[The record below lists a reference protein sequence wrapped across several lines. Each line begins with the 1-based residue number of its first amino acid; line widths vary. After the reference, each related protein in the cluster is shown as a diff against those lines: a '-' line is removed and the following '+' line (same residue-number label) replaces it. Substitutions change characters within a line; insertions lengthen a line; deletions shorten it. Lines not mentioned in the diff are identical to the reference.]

1 MYHLIYL
8 VIGILLI
15 IGGVFTF
22 RHTQGYLK
30 LNTTSKTVQDN
41 QWRGFALWFGY
52 IGAGILTLIGVILT
66 LVSLF

>member
-1 MYHLIYL
+1 MSHLIYL
-8 VIGILLI
+8 AIGILLI

-22 RHTQGYLK
+22 RHAQGYLK
-30 LNTTSKTVQDN
+30 LNATSKAVQEN

-52 IGAGILTLIGVILT
+52 IEAGFLTLIGVIMI

>member
-22 RHTQGYLK
+22 RHTQGY
-30 LNTTSKTVQDN
+30 
-41 QWRGFALWFGY
+41 
-52 IGAGILTLIGVILT
+52 IGAGILTLIGVIMI

>member
-1 MYHLIYL
+1 MYHVMYL

-30 LNTTSKTVQDN
+30 LNTTSKAVQDN
-41 QWRGFALWFGY
+41 QWRGFVLWFGY
-52 IGAGILTLIGVILT
+52 IGASILT
-66 LVSLF
+66 LVGVILILISLF

>member
-30 LNTTSKTVQDN
+30 LNTTSKAVQNN
-41 QWRGFALWFGY
+41 QWRGFTLWFGY
-52 IGAGILTLIGVILT
+52 IGAGILTLIGVIMI

>member
-41 QWRGFALWFGY
+41 QWRGFALWFG
-52 IGAGILTLIGVILT
+52 IRAGEG
-66 LVSLF
+66 